1 MGKAKSVLLATAAL
15 LSMLVGMVVST
26 PSATA
31 APSNVLGNCG
41 SPPFDVYISG
51 AEAHWTLS
59 CFNGRIYMDGRVDD
73 TRGDGHCAEV
83 KGVFSD
89 HTSYARNC
97 PATSPP
103 TYFSWSGPGDTVY
116 GYLYLV

>member
-1 MGKAKSVLLATAAL
+1 M
-15 LSMLVGMVVST
+15 
-26 PSATA
+26 
-31 APSNVLGNCG
+31 
-41 SPPFDVYISG
+41 FDVFISG
-51 AEAHWTLS
+51 AEAHWTVN
-59 CFNGRIYMDGRVDD
+59 CFGNTVHMDGRVDD

-89 HTSYARNC
+89 HTNYARNC

-103 TYFSWSGPGDTVY
+103 TPFNWSGPGNTVY